1 MAMTELLTP
10 VLKIVLV
17 IFMAGNLLD
26 MGLRLNPR
34 DALSGLRDVRF
45 VAYTLVW
52 SFVLSP
58 ALAYAITRIVPLD
71 EHYATGLLL
80 MGLAPCAPFLP
91 SIVDKAKGDLGYT
104 AALMLLTA
112 VGTVALMPIG
122 VPLLV
127 PGLSVSAWAIAKPL
141 LVVILLPLAA
151 GVLIR
156 AKSPHFATRLLPVVK
171 KITGIATLA
180 TAALLLVVYG
190 KELLGVPGSFAVVA
204 QLVFYFV
211 LAIVPYML
219 AVGLRYEQGIV
230 LSAGMTTRNLGAA
243 MAPLFASGA
252 ADERAMIM
260 VVLGLPLMVVV
271 ARLAA
276 KWFGRRAT
284 PPAAAALPQVSD

>member
-1 MAMTELLTP
+1 MTDLLTIA
-10 VLKIVLV
+10 LKIVLV

-26 MGLRLNPR
+26 MGLRLNLK
-34 DALSGLRDVRF
+34 DALLGLRDVRF
-45 VAYTLVW
+45 VVYTLIW

-58 ALAYAITRIVPLD
+58 ALAFAITRIIPLD

-91 SIVDKAKGDLGYT
+91 AIVDKAKGDLGYT

-141 LVVILLPLAA
+141 LVVILLPLAV

-156 AKSPHFATRLLPVVK
+156 AKSPDLATRLLPVVK

-180 TAALLLVVYG
+180 TAVLLLVVYG
-190 KELLGVPGSFAVVA
+190 KALLGVPGSLAVGA
-204 QLVFYFV
+204 QMVFYCV
-211 LAIVPYML
+211 LAIVPYVL
-219 AVGLRYEQGIV
+219 GIGLRYEHGIV

-243 MAPLFASGA
+243 MAPLFASGG
-252 ADERAMIM
+252 DDQRAMIM
-260 VVLGLPLMVVV
+260 IVLGLPLMVIV

-276 KWFGRRAT
+276 KWFGR
-284 PPAAAALPQVSD
+284 AAAPRGTTALSQVSD